1 MTNNKKGGYKV
12 GTVISGA
19 QSVDNNVVPVV
30 SSGKNQSVNGQKFGD
45 IMAKSVG
52 GNAGKKNSSTD
63 TLSQNSIR
71 TNTSSSDK
79 NDVAEKV
86 SSADK
91 AKASDT
97 NKTQN
102 TKTDNK
108 VAEKV
113 DKAANEVY
121 DKIKKTLGVSDE
133 EIQHSME
140 NLGLTMVDLLMPEN
154 IMQLVMDITG
164 TQDSMQLV
172 TDDMLSNAMKDIM
185 DFVSHTSQQLAADLS
200 VTPDDLKEILQ
211 SVSIDEKA
219 DKNIQTH
226 EENSD
231 VKEDAADSNIK
242 DASPLE
248 QVIAKKITTGSD
260 SSKNDAMS
268 EKENG
273 FVGFEYMEIPAK
285 QKQSVSSNE
294 HVNQLASGTT
304 TTVQSIAEEFSS
316 VLENRGVNETDI
328 LDQIINQIK
337 FTSDDAVKSM
347 EIQLTPET
355 LGKVNVLVSVREGVV
370 TAQLNVQN
378 EQVKKALENQMITL
392 KENFENQG
400 VKVESVEITVQTNAF
415 ENNQN
420 FNNQNEQK
428 NNTSKNRAKLN
439 LNGLNFDD
447 DNDDELDDEQNSML
461 NENSSVEYMA

>member
-86 SSADK
+86 SS
-91 AKASDT
+91 
-97 NKTQN
+97 
-102 TKTDNK
+102 
-108 VAEKV
+108 AEKV

-273 FVGFEYMEIPAK
+273 HE

>member
-1 MTNNKKGGYKV
+1 M

-52 GNAGKKNSSTD
+52 SNAGKKNSSTD

-140 NLGLTMVDLLMPEN
+140 NLGLTMADLVMPEN
-154 IMQLVMDITG
+154 IMQLVMD
-164 TQDSMQLV
+164 
-172 TDDMLSNAMKDIM
+172 LSLI
-185 DFVSHTSQQLAADLS
+185 H
-200 VTPDDLKEILQ
+200 I
-211 SVSIDEKA
+211 
-219 DKNIQTH
+219 
-226 EENSD
+226 
-231 VKEDAADSNIK
+231 
-242 DASPLE
+242 
-248 QVIAKKITTGSD
+248 
-260 SSKNDAMS
+260 
-268 EKENG
+268 
-273 FVGFEYMEIPAK
+273 
-285 QKQSVSSNE
+285 
-294 HVNQLASGTT
+294 
-304 TTVQSIAEEFSS
+304 
-316 VLENRGVNETDI
+316 
-328 LDQIINQIK
+328 
-337 FTSDDAVKSM
+337 
-347 EIQLTPET
+347 
-355 LGKVNVLVSVREGVV
+355 
-370 TAQLNVQN
+370 
-378 EQVKKALENQMITL
+378 
-392 KENFENQG
+392 
-400 VKVESVEITVQTNAF
+400 
-415 ENNQN
+415 
-420 FNNQNEQK
+420 
-428 NNTSKNRAKLN
+428 
-439 LNGLNFDD
+439 
-447 DNDDELDDEQNSML
+447 
-461 NENSSVEYMA
+461 

>member
-1 MTNNKKGGYKV
+1 M

-19 QSVDNNVVPVV
+19 QSVENNVVPVV

-108 VAEKV
+108 
-113 DKAANEVY
+113 AANEVY

-140 NLGLTMVDLLMPEN
+140 NLGLTMADLLMPEN

-185 DFVSHTSQQLAADLS
+185 DFVSLTSQQLAADLS

-248 QVIAKKITTGSD
+248 QVIAKKITTSSD

-273 FVGFEYMEIPAK
+273 HE

>member
-1 MTNNKKGGYKV
+1 M
-12 GTVISGA
+12 
-19 QSVDNNVVPVV
+19 
-30 SSGKNQSVNGQKFGD
+30 
-45 IMAKSVG
+45 
-52 GNAGKKNSSTD
+52 
-63 TLSQNSIR
+63 
-71 TNTSSSDK
+71 
-79 NDVAEKV
+79 AEKV

-140 NLGLTMVDLLMPEN
+140 NLGLTMADLLMPEN

-185 DFVSHTSQQLAADLS
+185 DFVSLTSQQLAADLS

-211 SVSIDEKA
+211 SVSFDEKA

-260 SSKNDAMS
+260 SSKMMQCLRKKMDMS
-268 EKENG
+268 
-273 FVGFEYMEIPAK
+273 
-285 QKQSVSSNE
+285 
-294 HVNQLASGTT
+294 
-304 TTVQSIAEEFSS
+304 
-316 VLENRGVNETDI
+316 R
-328 LDQIINQIK
+328 
-337 FTSDDAVKSM
+337 
-347 EIQLTPET
+347 
-355 LGKVNVLVSVREGVV
+355 
-370 TAQLNVQN
+370 
-378 EQVKKALENQMITL
+378 
-392 KENFENQG
+392 
-400 VKVESVEITVQTNAF
+400 
-415 ENNQN
+415 NNQCLQMN
-420 FNNQNEQK
+420 MLISWHREQQLQYKVLQK
-428 NNTSKNRAKLN
+428 NFLQSLRTEALMKRIFLIRLSIR
-439 LNGLNFDD
+439 
-447 DNDDELDDEQNSML
+447 
-461 NENSSVEYMA
+461 

>member
-140 NLGLTMVDLLMPEN
+140 NLGLTMVNLLMPEN

-185 DFVSHTSQQLAADLS
+185 DFVSLTSQQLAADLS

-273 FVGFEYMEIPAK
+273 HE

-428 NNTSKNRAKLN
+428 DNTSKNRAKLN

>member
-185 DFVSHTSQQLAADLS
+185 DFVSHTSQQLAVDLS

-242 DASPLE
+242 MHRRSKRLLQRRLQ
-248 QVIAKKITTGSD
+248 QVLIHQKMMQCLRKKMD
-260 SSKNDAMS
+260 MS
-268 EKENG
+268 
-273 FVGFEYMEIPAK
+273 
-285 QKQSVSSNE
+285 
-294 HVNQLASGTT
+294 
-304 TTVQSIAEEFSS
+304 
-316 VLENRGVNETDI
+316 R
-328 LDQIINQIK
+328 
-337 FTSDDAVKSM
+337 
-347 EIQLTPET
+347 
-355 LGKVNVLVSVREGVV
+355 
-370 TAQLNVQN
+370 
-378 EQVKKALENQMITL
+378 
-392 KENFENQG
+392 
-400 VKVESVEITVQTNAF
+400 
-415 ENNQN
+415 NNQCLQMN
-420 FNNQNEQK
+420 MLISWHREQQLQYKVLQK
-428 NNTSKNRAKLN
+428 NFLQSLRTEVLMKRIFLIRLSIR
-439 LNGLNFDD
+439 
-447 DNDDELDDEQNSML
+447 
-461 NENSSVEYMA
+461 

>member
-1 MTNNKKGGYKV
+1 M

-30 SSGKNQSVNGQKFGD
+30 SSCKNQSVNGQKFGD

-140 NLGLTMVDLLMPEN
+140 NLGLTMADLLMPEN

-185 DFVSHTSQQLAADLS
+185 DFVSLTSQQLAADLS

-211 SVSIDEKA
+211 SVSFDEKA

-242 DASPLE
+242 DAL
-248 QVIAKKITTGSD
+248 
-260 SSKNDAMS
+260 
-268 EKENG
+268 
-273 FVGFEYMEIPAK
+273 
-285 QKQSVSSNE
+285 
-294 HVNQLASGTT
+294 QLH
-304 TTVQSIAEEFSS
+304 IHPH
-316 VLENRGVNETDI
+316 RD
-328 LDQIINQIK
+328 K
-337 FTSDDAVKSM
+337 
-347 EIQLTPET
+347 
-355 LGKVNVLVSVREGVV
+355 
-370 TAQLNVQN
+370 
-378 EQVKKALENQMITL
+378 
-392 KENFENQG
+392 
-400 VKVESVEITVQTNAF
+400 
-415 ENNQN
+415 
-420 FNNQNEQK
+420 
-428 NNTSKNRAKLN
+428 
-439 LNGLNFDD
+439 
-447 DNDDELDDEQNSML
+447 
-461 NENSSVEYMA
+461 

>member
-1 MTNNKKGGYKV
+1 M

-140 NLGLTMVDLLMPEN
+140 NLGLTMADLLMPEN

-185 DFVSHTSQQLAADLS
+185 DFVSLTSQQLAGRHL
-200 VTPDDLKEILQ
+200 
-211 SVSIDEKA
+211 
-219 DKNIQTH
+219 
-226 EENSD
+226 
-231 VKEDAADSNIK
+231 
-242 DASPLE
+242 
-248 QVIAKKITTGSD
+248 
-260 SSKNDAMS
+260 
-268 EKENG
+268 
-273 FVGFEYMEIPAK
+273 
-285 QKQSVSSNE
+285 
-294 HVNQLASGTT
+294 
-304 TTVQSIAEEFSS
+304 
-316 VLENRGVNETDI
+316 
-328 LDQIINQIK
+328 
-337 FTSDDAVKSM
+337 
-347 EIQLTPET
+347 
-355 LGKVNVLVSVREGVV
+355 
-370 TAQLNVQN
+370 
-378 EQVKKALENQMITL
+378 
-392 KENFENQG
+392 
-400 VKVESVEITVQTNAF
+400 
-415 ENNQN
+415 
-420 FNNQNEQK
+420 
-428 NNTSKNRAKLN
+428 
-439 LNGLNFDD
+439 
-447 DNDDELDDEQNSML
+447 
-461 NENSSVEYMA
+461 

>member
-52 GNAGKKNSSTD
+52 SNAGKKNSSTD

-86 SSADK
+86 SLADK

-140 NLGLTMVDLLMPEN
+140 NLGLTMADLLMPEN

-185 DFVSHTSQQLAADLS
+185 DFVSLTSQQLAADLS

-211 SVSIDEKA
+211 SVSFDEKA

-260 SSKNDAMS
+260 SSKNDA
-268 EKENG
+268 
-273 FVGFEYMEIPAK
+273 I
-285 QKQSVSSNE
+285 E

-447 DNDDELDDEQNSML
+447 
-461 NENSSVEYMA
+461 A

>member
-1 MTNNKKGGYKV
+1 M

-52 GNAGKKNSSTD
+52 SNAGKKNSSTD

-140 NLGLTMVDLLMPEN
+140 NLGLTMADLLMPEN
-154 IMQLVMDITG
+154 IIQLVMDITG

-185 DFVSHTSQQLAADLS
+185 DFVSLTSQQLAADLS

-211 SVSIDEKA
+211 SVSFDEKA

-273 FVGFEYMEIPAK
+273 HE

-294 HVNQLASGTT
+294 NVNQLASGTT

-316 VLENRGVNETDI
+316 VLENRGVN
-328 LDQIINQIK
+328 
-337 FTSDDAVKSM
+337 
-347 EIQLTPET
+347 
-355 LGKVNVLVSVREGVV
+355 
-370 TAQLNVQN
+370 
-378 EQVKKALENQMITL
+378 
-392 KENFENQG
+392 
-400 VKVESVEITVQTNAF
+400 
-415 ENNQN
+415 
-420 FNNQNEQK
+420 
-428 NNTSKNRAKLN
+428 
-439 LNGLNFDD
+439 
-447 DNDDELDDEQNSML
+447 
-461 NENSSVEYMA
+461 

>member
-1 MTNNKKGGYKV
+1 M

-52 GNAGKKNSSTD
+52 SNAGKKNSSTD

-140 NLGLTMVDLLMPEN
+140 NLGLTMADLLMPEN
-154 IMQLVMDITG
+154 IIQLVMDITG

-185 DFVSHTSQQLAADLS
+185 DFVSLTSQQLAADLS

-211 SVSIDEKA
+211 SVSF
-219 DKNIQTH
+219 
-226 EENSD
+226 D

-273 FVGFEYMEIPAK
+273 HE

-294 HVNQLASGTT
+294 NVNQLASGTT

-370 TAQLNVQN
+370 TARLNVQN

-439 LNGLNFDD
+439 INGLNFDD